1 MFGLLYLLYYLELYN
16 FWSFILRLPFSEDDD
31 DDDEVSLL
39 FESGVITLDL
49 YVWSVDI

>member
-16 FWSFILRLPFSEDDD
+16 FWSFILRLSFSEDD

-49 YVWSVDI
+49 